1 MQVLLF
7 EMKPRAGHEEHY
19 FRHVDK
25 LRPLL
30 LKQEGLLFIDRF
42 KSLSRAGVIL
52 SHSLWRDEAAIAK
65 WRTDSEHH
73 RSQAAG
79 RTKHFEDYRI
89 RISHALEAHESG
101 KQPEQWSHSGSYRA
115 ATQNDSRLLVITA
128 STGEAY
134 HGSGEIFLSV
144 NIDKSFLS
152 VESAS
157 STTQAQ
163 QMVAT
168 AKQNPAVSRVI
179 LSSVSRDYGMYDRS
193 EAPQYFA
200 PMSQS
205 AKAD

>member
-7 EMKPRAGHEEHY
+7 EMKPRPGHEEHY
-19 FRHVDK
+19 FRHANK

-52 SHSLWRDEAAIAK
+52 SHSLWIDEAAIAK

-79 RTKHFEDYRI
+79 RNKHFEDYRI

-101 KQPEQWSHSGSYRA
+101 KQPEQWGHAGSYRA
-115 ATQNDSRLLVITA
+115 ATQNGNRLLVIAA
-128 STGEAY
+128 STGEAC
-134 HGSGEIFLSV
+134 HGSGEVFLSV

-152 VESAS
+152 VESTN
-157 STTQAQ
+157 STAQAQ
-163 QMVAT
+163 KMVAT

-179 LSSVSRDYGMYDRS
+179 LSSVSRDYGMFERS
-193 EAPQYFA
+193 EEPQYFA
-200 PMSQS
+200 PVSQS
-205 AKAD
+205 SNAG